1 MPAVDRTAEFREV
14 VELRRRRQQG
24 PRTPRPAGPKKR
36 SDFAAAASGIG
47 ADIHATAAKLERL
60 TQLAQSNSLLLFADP
75 TEEINQLTLIV
86 KQDIASLN
94 AKLSELQRAMRDGRG
109 SASRQQASH
118 SSSIVE
124 QLKAR
129 LLDSAKDFQGLL
141 QTRKESVQMM
151 QDRRQKLAA
160 PTPPQC
166 RCADGAGASAESHA
180 PRSIFECGSPLG
192 MATPPSSMGAANGA
206 HAGGGAF
213 AFDAFEW
220 GSRWGS
226 SSSKYLSSRTHA
238 VESVQSTIVELGSIF
253 EQLSTLVAEQGEMAR
268 RVDEN
273 VDDALAS
280 TQAGYEQLQRYW
292 RNLSS
297 SRGLAVR
304 VLAVLMFFIVIFGTF
319 F

>member
-160 PTPPQC
+160 KE
-166 RCADGAGASAESHA
+166 RL
-180 PRSIFECGSPLG
+180 PR
-192 MATPPSSMGAANGA
+192 
-206 HAGGGAF
+206 
-213 AFDAFEW
+213 
-220 GSRWGS
+220 
-226 SSSKYLSSRTHA
+226 
-238 VESVQSTIVELGSIF
+238 
-253 EQLSTLVAEQGEMAR
+253 
-268 RVDEN
+268 
-273 VDDALAS
+273 ALA
-280 TQAGYEQLQRYW
+280 
-292 RNLSS
+292 
-297 SRGLAVR
+297 
-304 VLAVLMFFIVIFGTF
+304 
-319 F
+319 